1 MKWKISP
8 NRDNPAEHA
17 PDGIDE
23 AAARWS
29 EMLRDAGDDRRVRE
43 AFEAWQSH
51 SPQNAIAFRRVEAA
65 QALISSIG
73 DSSDEIQTLRR
84 ETLARAAG
92 VRAVGAGLH
101 CPHWWRNSAVAASL
115 VAAAVLGMF
124 AMNPDTS
131 RQIYSDARD
140 AIAGNVYQTGIG
152 QTSVVSLD
160 DGSVVTLN
168 TNSRISVHYEQGVR
182 GITLERGQALFK
194 VAKDRAHPFVVSAG
208 GRQVT
213 ALGTEFD
220 VHLSDRL
227 FEVTLLEGRV
237 TVTREDHGHAPATT
251 GKAKAAPL
259 LAELRPGQQ
268 FVAVAKAAPQVRP
281 ADVRRVISWRH
292 GQIVFENERLE
303 DAVAEMNRY
312 SRRQVVLSDP
322 RLGALKISGAFNTGD
337 VGTFVEAL
345 TDYFPIERATREDDT
360 IVLKSRPASTRG

>member
-29 EMLRDAGDDRRVRE
+29 EILRDAGDDRQVRE

-51 SPQNAIAFRRVEAA
+51 SPQNASAFRRVEAA
-65 QALISSIG
+65 QTFISSIA
-73 DSSDEIQTLRR
+73 DTSDEMQRLRR
-84 ETLARAAG
+84 ETLARAVG
-92 VRAVGAGLH
+92 VESH
-101 CPHWWRNSAVAASL
+101 CSYWWRNSAVAASL
-115 VAAAVLGMF
+115 MAAAVLGMF
-124 AMNPDTS
+124 AMNPNTS
-131 RQIYSDARD
+131 RQIYHDARD
-140 AIAGNVYQTGIG
+140 AIAGNIYQTGIG

-220 VHLSDRL
+220 VHLSDQL

-237 TVTREDHGHAPATT
+237 TVTRDDHGHAPATV
-251 GKAKAAPL
+251 GKAKPAPL

-268 FVAVAKAAPQVRP
+268 FVAVAKAVPRVRP

-322 RLGALKISGAFNTGD
+322 RLGSLKISGAFNTGD

-345 TDYFPIERATREDDT
+345 TDYFPIERATREDDA
-360 IVLKSRPASTRG
+360 IVLKSRPTSTRG